1 MKKEKTFKEK
11 IVDKC
16 WYKICYAD
24 GLKEKD
30 KWKYAEAMGEEILA
44 LFEEEKKKWEKEAQR
59 VRLIDVL
66 LAFNIAGFPEK
77 RAVKEAR
84 IIIDT
89 PVIELKHPLNKAVN
103 ELRELN

>member
-44 LFEEEKKKWEKEAQR
+44 LFEEELKDKLRITENTMVMLRHELDKK
-59 VRLIDVL
+59 
-66 LAFNIAGFPEK
+66 
-77 RAVKEAR
+77 
-84 IIIDT
+84 
-89 PVIELKHPLNKAVN
+89 
-103 ELRELN
+103 

>member
-1 MKKEKTFKEK
+1 MKKDKKLKEE

-44 LFEEEKKKWEKEAQR
+44 LFEEEKKKWAEEIEKWIKESELQKPSSSVVSILWR
-59 VRLIDVL
+59 KLQK
-66 LAFNIAGFPEK
+66 FK
-77 RAVKEAR
+77 RS
-84 IIIDT
+84 
-89 PVIELKHPLNKAVN
+89 N
-103 ELRELN
+103 